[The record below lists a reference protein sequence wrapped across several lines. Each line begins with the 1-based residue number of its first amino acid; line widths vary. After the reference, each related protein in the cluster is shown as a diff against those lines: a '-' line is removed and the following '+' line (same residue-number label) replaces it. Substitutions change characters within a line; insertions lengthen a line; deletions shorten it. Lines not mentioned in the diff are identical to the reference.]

1 MLDWNKL
8 KLQFS
13 EIAYVISLL
22 LSITFIDRL
31 IILDLP
37 FSTEFKEWHWA
48 VYAAIISCGVCLLSL
63 IFVKKKEKKEKA
75 DKRPWNEK
83 IMLMIT
89 NTGKGNFLDILVLFS
104 FLAFAAW
111 IPDTVF
117 DFVKDGVCIIRP
129 VLYIVGLALLVWG
142 KPNIAPIETV
152 IDVTDRKLL
161 LTGMSNISNKFQN
174 NIYPLIEPLK
184 IYTNIEKL
192 VILLSASIWRGY
204 SDINPSGEKDKTLS
218 TALENY
224 KTEIARLGLVDKF
237 DNNNQIDAV
246 KRILVELLKAY
257 IKTIPAY
264 KDNNIEIVFSEPVD
278 YNNFDKCNDEC
289 YYLLKEAMRKGKYDD
304 SQVVV
309 NVSPGT
315 AVVTSAMTLNA
326 IKGNRA
332 MIYTTQ
338 DSKHEVISANPKA
351 TLIQF
356 ESLIEER
363 EFGGAK

>member
-1 MLDWNKL
+1 MMLDWNKL

-13 EIAYVISLL
+13 EIVYVISLL

-117 DFVKDGVCIIRP
+117 DFVKDGICIIRP

-142 KPNIAPIETV
+142 KPSIAPIETD
-152 IDVTDRKLL
+152 IDVTNRKLL
-161 LTGMSNISNKFQN
+161 LTGMSNI
-174 NIYPLIEPLK
+174 
-184 IYTNIEKL
+184 
-192 VILLSASIWRGY
+192 
-204 SDINPSGEKDKTLS
+204 
-218 TALENY
+218 
-224 KTEIARLGLVDKF
+224 
-237 DNNNQIDAV
+237 
-246 KRILVELLKAY
+246 
-257 IKTIPAY
+257 
-264 KDNNIEIVFSEPVD
+264 
-278 YNNFDKCNDEC
+278 
-289 YYLLKEAMRKGKYDD
+289 
-304 SQVVV
+304 
-309 NVSPGT
+309 
-315 AVVTSAMTLNA
+315 
-326 IKGNRA
+326 
-332 MIYTTQ
+332 
-338 DSKHEVISANPKA
+338 
-351 TLIQF
+351 
-356 ESLIEER
+356 
-363 EFGGAK
+363 